1 MTKIALA
8 GINSFAL
15 GPTGH
20 VLACRVGLGLHALAE
35 IVAIFGE
42 ETANFNAAIGMNC
55 DYKKQL

>member
-20 VLACRVGLGLHALAE
+20 VLAGRICFALHALAE
-35 IVAIFGE
+35 RVAIFGE
-42 ETANFNAAIGMNC
+42 ETSNFNAAIENV
-55 DYKKQL
+55 L